1 MAEEDQ
7 PQVPFLAS
15 QLGSLEPLKCGLAAT
30 SPCPPCPPARIA
42 QSLGHKGVGFI
53 DDKEGRILGKYT

>member
-1 MAEEDQ
+1 MWAGSDQ
-7 PQVPFLAS
+7 PLP
-15 QLGSLEPLKCGLAAT
+15 SLPT
-30 SPCPPCPPARIA
+30 RRTA